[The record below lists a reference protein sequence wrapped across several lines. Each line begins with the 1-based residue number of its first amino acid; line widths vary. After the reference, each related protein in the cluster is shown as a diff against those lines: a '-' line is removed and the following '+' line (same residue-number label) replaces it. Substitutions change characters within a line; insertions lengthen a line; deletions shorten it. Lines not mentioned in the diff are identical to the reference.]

1 MKSKA
6 ILLGALAVVGSC
18 LLFANGKSTFN
29 SGNDSRT
36 FNSILDTGRSPIFK
50 TAYTSPSVAPVDFEK
65 AASAAVPSVVHIK
78 TMTKAKLVSGEG
90 REMPGQDQ
98 DPFGDMFKRFFGE
111 GGGRQFQTPDQRAS
125 GSGVIISSDGYIVT
139 NNHVVNGATQITV
152 TLNNRRN
159 YEAKVIG
166 TDPNTDLALIKI
178 DAKDLPVM
186 TVGNSDDVKLGQ
198 WVLAI
203 GYPLNLDV
211 TVTQGIVS
219 AKSRNIGI
227 NTQAAAPVES
237 FIQTD
242 AAVNPG
248 SSGGALVNTN
258 GELIAINSAIA
269 SPTGSFAGYAYAVPS
284 NLMKKVIGDI
294 MKFGAVQRGY
304 LGISMA
310 PEGLEDAK
318 KKQLGINTDVDGIY
332 IMEVDPKGAA
342 AAAGIQKGDVIVK
355 VNDLKVD
362 EDAELAELIARQ
374 KPGDKVKIDFVRD
387 GANHNVEVVLH
398 SKLGT
403 FASSRTA
410 AVESMGAD
418 FSDLSSDD
426 AAKMGIDGGVVVGN
440 IHDGGVLSNQT
451 NMRSGFIITRIGDQR
466 VKSVADLKDAL
477 SKQNSNFQIEGV
489 YPGSKEVY
497 YYGINDFKK

>member
-1 MKSKA
+1 MKMKSKV
-6 ILLGALAVVGSC
+6 ILLGAVAVIGSY
-18 LLFANGKSTFN
+18 LLFATGKKAYN
-29 SGNDSRT
+29 SV
-36 FNSILDTGRSPIFK
+36 LDAPQAAVIK
-50 TAYTSPSVAPVDFEK
+50 TAYTGTAPAVQPIDFEK

-78 TMTKAKLVSGEG
+78 VSMKARQVA
-90 REMPGQDQ
+90 DQ
-98 DPFGDMFKRFFGE
+98 DGPGDDQQDPMGEMFKHFFGN
-111 GGGRQFQTPDQRAS
+111 GQGRGMAEPDQKAS
-125 GSGVIISSDGYIVT
+125 GSGVIISADGYIVT
-139 NNHVVNGATQITV
+139 NNHVVNNATAITV
-152 TLNNRRN
+152 TLNNRKN
-159 YEAKVIG
+159 YTAKVIG
-166 TDPNTDLALIKI
+166 TDPNTDMALIKI

-186 TVGNSDDVKLGQ
+186 TVGNSDEVKLGQ

-227 NTQAAAPVES
+227 NTQASAPVES

-294 MKFGAVQRGY
+294 MKYGSVQRGY

-318 KKQLGINTDVDGIY
+318 KKELGIDNDVDGVF
-332 IMEVDPKGAA
+332 IMDVDPKGAA
-342 AAAGIQKGDVIVK
+342 GEAGIKKGDVIVDI
-355 VNDLKVD
+355 NDQAVTS
-362 EDAELAELIARQ
+362 DARLAELIARQ
-374 KPGDKVKIDFVRD
+374 KPGDHVKITYVRS
-387 GANHNVEVVLH
+387 GAQQNADAVLQG
-398 SKLGT
+398 KLGT
-403 FASSRTA
+403 FGSVASA
-410 AVESMGAD
+410 AVESLGAS
-418 FSDLSSDD
+418 FSDLSKDD
-426 AAKMGIDGGVVVGN
+426 AAKLGIDGGVIVN
-440 IHDGGVLSNQT
+440 KIHEGVLSSQT
-451 NMRSGFIITRIGDQR
+451 NMHPGFIITKIGDTR
-466 VKSVADLKDAL
+466 VNSLADLKDVL
-477 SKQNSNFQIEGV
+477 SKQGSNFQIQGV
-489 YPGSKEVY
+489 YPDSKEVY